1 MTDGVD
7 HKPADAGPK
16 PGSASGAGRRGVII
30 AVACAAFAA
39 GMVGAA
45 FASVPLYQLFC
56 QVTGYGG
63 TTQRAEAA
71 PDTVS
76 DQQVTVR
83 FDGNVAKGL
92 PWTFRPNQREVRVRL
107 GEKTQVSYHVENK
120 SDRAITGQALFN
132 VTPDAAGL
140 YFNKIACFCF
150 SNQTLQPGET
160 VEMPIVFYVDPDMA
174 DSEELKNLL
183 AITLSYTFFPVD
195 EPEPVATG
203 PKAAEDAAKGD
214 EG

>member
-1 MTDGVD
+1 MTEDRNSTRRPETVGR
-7 HKPADAGPK
+7 K
-16 PGSASGAGRRGVII
+16 SAGRRGIVI

-63 TTQRAEAA
+63 TTQRADAA
-71 PDTVS
+71 PTTIS
-76 DQQVTVR
+76 DKQVTVR
-83 FDGNVAKGL
+83 FDGNVAPGL
-92 PWTFRPNQREVRVRL
+92 PWTFRPNQREVRIHL
-107 GEKTQVSYHVENK
+107 GEKTQVSFHAENK
-120 SDRAITGQALFN
+120 SDHAITGQALFN

-150 SNQTLQPGET
+150 SSQTLQPGEK

-195 EPEPVATG
+195 DPAPVA
-203 PKAAEDAAKGD
+203 AAPEAGGEAAKGV

>member
-1 MTDGVD
+1 MTENRHSTRSRQG
-7 HKPADAGPK
+7 AG
-16 PGSASGAGRRGVII
+16 ASGVVI

-45 FASVPLYQLFC
+45 YASVPLYELFC

-63 TTQRAEAA
+63 TTQRADAA
-71 PDTVS
+71 PTTVS
-76 DQQVTVR
+76 DKEVTVR
-83 FDGNVAKGL
+83 FDGNVAKGV
-92 PWTFRPNQREVRVRL
+92 PWTFRPNQREVRVHL

-120 SDRAITGQALFN
+120 SDRPITGQALFN

-174 DSEELKNLL
+174 DTEELKNLQ

-195 EPEPVATG
+195 EPAPVAAG
-203 PKAAEDAAKGD
+203 PQAGD
-214 EG
+214 EAARGIEG

>member
-1 MTDGVD
+1 MTEDGTNTRNSQ
-7 HKPADAGPK
+7 
-16 PGSASGAGRRGVII
+16 GSGTRSAGRRGVVI
-30 AVACAAFAA
+30 AIACAAFAA

-71 PDTVS
+71 PTTVS
-76 DQQVTVR
+76 DKQVTVR
-83 FDGNVAKGL
+83 FDGNVAEGL
-92 PWTFRPNQREVRVRL
+92 PWTFRPNQREVRIHL

-120 SDRAITGQALFN
+120 SDHAITGQALFN

-150 SNQTLQPGET
+150 SSQTLQPGET
-160 VEMPIVFYVDPDMA
+160 AEMPIVFYVDPDMA
-174 DSEELKNLL
+174 NSEELKSLL

-195 EPEPVATG
+195 DPAPVA
-203 PKAAEDAAKGD
+203 AAPSTEGEAAKGV

>member
-1 MTDGVD
+1 MTEDSTSA
-7 HKPADAGPK
+7 PQPT
-16 PGSASGAGRRGVII
+16 GSRQRDAGRRGIII

-71 PDTVS
+71 PTTVS
-76 DQQVTVR
+76 DKQVTVR
-83 FDGNVAKGL
+83 FDGNVAEGL
-92 PWTFRPNQREVRVRL
+92 PWTFRPNQREVRVHL

-120 SDRAITGQALFN
+120 SDRPITGQALFN

-150 SNQTLQPGET
+150 SNQTLQPGEK

-195 EPEPVATG
+195 DPAPVATA
-203 PKAAEDAAKGD
+203 PSSEDETAKGV

>member
-1 MTDGVD
+1 MTKDETST
-7 HKPADAGPK
+7 HKTQGAG
-16 PGSASGAGRRGVII
+16 ASGIVI

-45 FASVPLYQLFC
+45 YASVPLYELFC

-71 PDTVS
+71 PAAIS
-76 DQQVTVR
+76 DKQVTVR

-92 PWTFRPNQREVRVRL
+92 PWTFRPNQREVRVHL
-107 GEKTQVSYHVENK
+107 GEKTQVSYHVENT

-150 SNQTLQPGET
+150 SNQTLQPGEK
-160 VEMPIVFYVDPDMA
+160 VEMPIVFYVDPEMA
-174 DSEELKNLL
+174 ETEELKNLL

-195 EPEPVATG
+195 DPEPVATAPASG
-203 PKAAEDAAKGD
+203 EETETGI

>member
-1 MTDGVD
+1 MTEIG
-7 HKPADAGPK
+7 KEPK
-16 PGSASGAGRRGVII
+16 PKLRSAGRRGVFI
-30 AVACAAFAA
+30 AVGCAAFAL

-71 PDTVS
+71 PSAVS
-76 DQQVTVR
+76 DQVVTIR

-107 GEKTQVSYHVENK
+107 GEKATVTYHVKNT
-120 SDRAITGQALFN
+120 SDQTTTGQALYN

-140 YFNKIACFCF
+140 YFNKIECFCF
-150 SNQTLQPGET
+150 NNQALAPGEE
-160 VEMPIVFYVDPDMA
+160 VDMGIVFYVDPEILE
-174 DSEELKNLL
+174 SEELHDLPG
-183 AITLSYTFFPVD
+183 ITLSYSFFAVD
-195 EPEPVATG
+195 APAPVASG
-203 PKAAEDAAKGD
+203 PDEDASAGSD
-214 EG
+214 S